1 MVLSRRWVALALLV
15 TVAAAGCTTT
25 GPRTPSGTPT
35 AVATIGAFDVRV
47 GDCTGE
53 LPSGG
58 ISSVTLIPCGQ
69 EHYWEAFHSAK
80 LTEETYPGQTAINE
94 EGTKLCKAA
103 FTEFVGVA
111 PTKSTL
117 KFTFFYPTQDTWQNT
132 GDREVLC
139 ILGSPK
145 GGLTGSAKDTKK

>member
-1 MVLSRRWVALALLV
+1 MRLSRSWVALALLFAL
-15 TVAAAGCTTT
+15 AATGCTP
-25 GPRTPSGTPT
+25 GPRTPSGSPT

-58 ISSVTLIPCGQ
+58 ITNVTLIPCGQ
-69 EHYWEAFHSAK
+69 EHYWEVFHSAT
-80 LTEETYPGQTAINE
+80 LTDESYPGQTVIYE
-94 EGTKLCKAA
+94 EGNKLCKEA

-111 PTKSTL
+111 PTKSKL
-117 KFTFFYPTQDTWQNT
+117 QLTFFYPTQDTWQNT

-139 ILGSPK
+139 VLGSPK
-145 GGLTGSAKDTKK
+145 GGLKGSAEGTKK